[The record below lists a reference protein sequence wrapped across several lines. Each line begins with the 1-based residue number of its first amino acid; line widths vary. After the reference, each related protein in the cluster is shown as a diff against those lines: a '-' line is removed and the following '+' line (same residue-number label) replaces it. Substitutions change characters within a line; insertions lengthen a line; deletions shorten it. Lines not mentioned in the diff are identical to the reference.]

1 MGLWED
7 LRFAGRLLLKDKW
20 FSLVAAIA
28 LALGIGV
35 NATVFTF
42 VNAVLIRGL
51 PIADPDRT
59 MAIDS
64 YNRVRNNGLGV
75 FNDIPTTI
83 IGVVPE
89 GFRVADHSPLDL
101 GAERDG
107 LLQDHLGQSP
117 GIELPPHRARRKAF
131 DTRVSRAPPDGVAC
145 RSCKAGSL
153 NRVINAELGK

>member
-7 LRFAGRLLLKDKW
+7 LRFAGQLLLKDKW

-83 IGVVPE
+83 IGVAPD

-107 LLQDHLGQSP
+107 LLPGSPRPVARHRVATPSRPTQSVR
-117 GIELPPHRARRKAF
+117 HARQSSP
-131 DTRVSRAPPDGVAC
+131 TRRCCLSIV
-145 RSCKAGSL
+145 
-153 NRVINAELGK
+153 